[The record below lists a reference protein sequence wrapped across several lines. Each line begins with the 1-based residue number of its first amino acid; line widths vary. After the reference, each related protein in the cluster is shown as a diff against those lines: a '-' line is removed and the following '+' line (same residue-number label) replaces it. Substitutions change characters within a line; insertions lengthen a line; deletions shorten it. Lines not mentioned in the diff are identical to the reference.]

1 MNSFL
6 KDEQLF
12 NANSKKYDMKIDK
25 IIQIID
31 SASILTEFGIIRFDA
46 VLAGRDLMSTYEE
59 FTRAVNTL
67 SEISEKVAYNREYK
81 GEEPISVGPSISC
94 AELENVSLL
103 LSKAFEPENLEL
115 LREVLRS
122 ENRQESEK
130 AKELCSRLDC
140 SSEKLGYFFVH
151 PDTLVSFY
159 DKGLGIMVNSG
170 REIPNPRAGVV
181 CLDKKF
187 WYQMTDTAN
196 RYRDKKYH
204 PEAKNISER
213 AQRILNFTREKVQEQ
228 ITANN
233 EDHGSRN

>member
-1 MNSFL
+1 VNSFL
-6 KDEQLF
+6 NNEQLF
-12 NANSKKYDMKIDK
+12 NVNSKKYDMKIDK

-46 VLAGRDLMSTYEE
+46 VLAGRDLMSTHEE

-67 SEISEKVAYNREYK
+67 SEISEKVTYNREYK
-81 GEEPISVGPSISC
+81 GEEPISVGPSITY
-94 AELENVSLL
+94 AELENISRL

-122 ENRQESEK
+122 GNQQESEK
-130 AKELCSRLDC
+130 ATELCSRLDC
-140 SSEKLGYFFVH
+140 SLEKLGYFFVH

-159 DKGLGIMVNSG
+159 DKGLGIVVNTG
-170 REIPNPRAGVV
+170 KEIPNPRAGVV

-187 WYQMTDTAN
+187 WHELSGIVY

-204 PEAKNISER
+204 PDAKNMSEK
-213 AQRILNFTREKVQEQ
+213 AQRILNSVRERVQEQ
-228 ITANN
+228 ITTMN
-233 EDHGSRN
+233 ENYNSRN

>member
-1 MNSFL
+1 
-6 KDEQLF
+6 
-12 NANSKKYDMKIDK
+12 MKIDK

-46 VLAGRDLMSTYEE
+46 VLAGRDLISTCEE

-67 SEISEKVAYNREYK
+67 SEISEKVTYNRDYK
-81 GEEPISVGPSISC
+81 GEDPISVGPSITY
-94 AELENVSLL
+94 AELENISRL

-122 ENRQESEK
+122 GNQQESEK
-130 AKELCSRLDC
+130 VNELCSRLDC
-140 SSEKLGYFFVH
+140 SPENLGYFFVH

-159 DKGLGIMVNSG
+159 DKGLGIIVNTG
-170 REIPNPRAGVV
+170 REVPNPRAGVV

-187 WYQMTDTAN
+187 WYEISSIVY
-196 RYRDKKYH
+196 RYRDKKYD

-213 AQRILNFTREKVQEQ
+213 AQYILNIAREKVQEQ
-228 ITANN
+228 ITAMN
-233 EDHGSRN
+233 ETHSSEN